1 VIFERSRA
9 YLFFHDLRDLSS
21 VYFFVIWAFLKK
33 KKVLWFCDFFRDSYL
48 PRIYAWKRRFN
59 SMSRR
64 NAQVDADRLGRG
76 EPTLNEVF
84 MGEPNRN
91 DFLRD
96 EQYVVRENNAKV
108 YSFIMTKPMTPGTK
122 QVIYWR
128 INPKKSSVG
137 PPRHRVTA
145 THKSGSLTRLI
156 FTSEPMVQKWR
167 KTTGLIEGYA
177 EDIPS

>member
-1 VIFERSRA
+1 MDEDQFVRAIVSGWLILHFLKRGRCRDFVYYVIF
-9 YLFFHDLRDLSS
+9 
-21 VYFFVIWAFLKK
+21 
-33 KKVLWFCDFFRDSYL
+33 DFFRDSYL
-48 PRIYAWKRRFN
+48 PRIYACKRRFN